1 MMLTAR
7 ALCRRSRRPT
17 RGPRQAF
24 PDEVV
29 RLHDEHGVPWPT
41 WYCGPLYTATP
52 ADEAHAMTL
61 LLAVRAAA
69 EEASS

>member
-1 MMLTAR
+1 MTLTAW
-7 ALCRRSRRPT
+7 ALCRRPQRPT
-17 RGPRQAF
+17 RDLRQAF
-24 PDEVV
+24 PEEVV
-29 RLHDEHGVPWPT
+29 RLHDEQGVPWPT

-69 EEASS
+69 EKASP